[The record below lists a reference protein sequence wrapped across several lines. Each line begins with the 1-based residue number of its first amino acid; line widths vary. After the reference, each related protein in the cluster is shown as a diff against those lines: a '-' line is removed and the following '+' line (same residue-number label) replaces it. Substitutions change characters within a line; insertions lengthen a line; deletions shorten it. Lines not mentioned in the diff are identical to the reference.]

1 MSNLK
6 KINIDGIEVE
16 VDGAMTI
23 IQAAEV
29 AGIEIP
35 RFCYHERLSIAGN
48 CRMCLVEV
56 VGGPPKPA
64 ASCAMQVRD
73 LRPGPEGQAPVVK
86 TKSPMV
92 KKARE
97 GVMEF
102 LLINH
107 PLDCPICDQGG
118 ECDLQDQA
126 MAYGVDFSRYREPKR
141 ATEDLNLGPLV
152 KTAMTRCISCTRCVR
167 FTTEVAGITQMGQ
180 TGRGE
185 DSEITSY
192 LNETLSS
199 NLQGN
204 IIDLCPVG
212 ALTSKPYAFTA
223 RPWELTK
230 TESIDVMDALGSNI
244 RVDTKGREVMRFL
257 PRNHDGVNEE
267 WISDKTRFVWDGLR
281 RQRLDVPYVREN
293 GKLRK
298 ATWGE
303 ALTRAAAAMQGK
315 KVAGLVGDLVPVEAA
330 YSLKTLVES
339 LGGHVECRTD
349 GAKLPIGN
357 RSAYVGT
364 AKIEDIDTAKV
375 ILLIGTNPRV
385 ESPVLNARIRKAWT
399 NGAMV
404 GLFGEQVDLTYDYKF
419 MGSDRAALVDLVG
432 RVTQKDNTLVIIGQ
446 GAINEADGEAVLS
459 QAMAYA
465 TGAGAKFMVLHTA
478 ASRVGA
484 MDVGAVTEGGL
495 AAATEGVE
503 VIYNLGADEVEIAPG
518 PFVIYQGSH
527 GDRGANRADI
537 ILPGAAYT
545 EENGLFV
552 NTEGRPQLAF
562 RAGFAPGEAKEN
574 WAILRALSAEVSQQL
589 PWDSLAGLRAKLVA
603 QHPHLGRI
611 DEVPENEWQPL
622 PVKAPAK
629 ATFRNAIGDFYLTN
643 PIARA
648 SAVMAELSAM
658 AKARAAA
665 PIAAE

>member
-35 RFCYHERLSIAGN
+35 RFCYHERLTIAGN

-141 ATEDLNLGPLV
+141 ASEDLNLGPLV
-152 KTAMTRCISCTRCVR
+152 ETKMTRCISCTRCVR

-192 LNETLSS
+192 LNLTLDS

-244 RVDTKGREVMRFL
+244 RIDTKGREVMRFL

-281 RQRLDVPYVREN
+281 RQRLDTPYVREN

-303 ALTRAAAAMQGK
+303 ALTKAAAAMQGK
-315 KVAGLVGDLVPVEAA
+315 KVAGLLGDLVSVEAA

-349 GAKLPIGN
+349 GAKLPAGN

-385 ESPVLNARIRKAWT
+385 EAPVLNARIRKA
-399 NGAMV
+399 
-404 GLFGEQVDLTYDYKF
+404 
-419 MGSDRAALVDLVG
+419 
-432 RVTQKDNTLVIIGQ
+432 
-446 GAINEADGEAVLS
+446 
-459 QAMAYA
+459 
-465 TGAGAKFMVLHTA
+465 
-478 ASRVGA
+478 
-484 MDVGAVTEGGL
+484 
-495 AAATEGVE
+495 
-503 VIYNLGADEVEIAPG
+503 
-518 PFVIYQGSH
+518 
-527 GDRGANRADI
+527 
-537 ILPGAAYT
+537 
-545 EENGLFV
+545 
-552 NTEGRPQLAF
+552 
-562 RAGFAPGEAKEN
+562 
-574 WAILRALSAEVSQQL
+574 
-589 PWDSLAGLRAKLVA
+589 
-603 QHPHLGRI
+603 
-611 DEVPENEWQPL
+611 
-622 PVKAPAK
+622 
-629 ATFRNAIGDFYLTN
+629 
-643 PIARA
+643 
-648 SAVMAELSAM
+648 
-658 AKARAAA
+658 
-665 PIAAE
+665 